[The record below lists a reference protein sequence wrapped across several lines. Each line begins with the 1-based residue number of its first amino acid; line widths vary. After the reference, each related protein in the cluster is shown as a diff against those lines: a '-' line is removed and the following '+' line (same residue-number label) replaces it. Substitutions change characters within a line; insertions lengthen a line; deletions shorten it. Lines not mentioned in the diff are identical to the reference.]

1 MTEFCPARV
10 TVFAPG
16 AGDPGLPAASKYTY
30 ELTALSLRSVDATI
44 IADTDKGW
52 FGWRVAGV
60 PVGAVSYTRT
70 PAGGTARTDTRFESV
85 DLTVVF
91 PEAVVVQHAWVTSA
105 STTGELILGW
115 NRLGTVSC
123 PYVEA
128 RPSIA
133 QPAGMAVHRISP
145 ATPDVAVADAVP
157 AEAPFEPQTCAVPF
171 SKAGVKMAVQPN
183 FPDSAKQLAAPAK
196 VLVVVAIGIDG
207 KVVDAWIGDSSG
219 RPAIDDAALRAA
231 QRSTYTPAVA
241 YCRPIKG
248 TYAFAA
254 TFDPAASPAP

>member
-10 TVFAPG
+10 TVFAPS
-16 AGDPGLPAASKYTY
+16 AGDPDLPAASKYTY

-85 DLTVVF
+85 DLTAVF
-91 PEAVVVQHAWVTSA
+91 PEPVVVRHAWVTSA

-115 NRLGTVSC
+115 NHLGTVPC

-128 RPSIA
+128 RPSVA
-133 QPAGMAVHRISP
+133 QPAGMTVRRISP
-145 ATPDVAVADAVP
+145 ATPAVTVADAVP

-171 SKAGVKMAVQPN
+171 SNAAVKMTVQPN
-183 FPDSAKQLAAPAK
+183 YPDSAKGLTAPVR
-196 VLVVVAIGIDG
+196 VLVVVAIGVDG
-207 KVVDAWIGDSSG
+207 KVVDAWIGDGSG
-219 RPAIDDAALRAA
+219 HPGIDDAALRAA
-231 QRSTYTPAVA
+231 QRSTYTPAIA

-254 TFDPAASPAP
+254 VFDPTPSPAP